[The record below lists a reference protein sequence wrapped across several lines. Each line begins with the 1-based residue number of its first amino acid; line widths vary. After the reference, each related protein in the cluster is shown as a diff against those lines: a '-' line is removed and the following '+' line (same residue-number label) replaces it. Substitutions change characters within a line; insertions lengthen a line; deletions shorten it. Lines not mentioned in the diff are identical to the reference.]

1 MIAFTVTYRNVPSE
15 ACAFLKAQA
24 SAFIDLM
31 LVRTLSSTLFLALII
46 LFIPLTFDI
55 GGRDA
60 GLAYS
65 LSLSSFYFALSLLR
79 IATPSTSRFRAALIN
94 LARAGQWLVIPGLSI
109 WALGKFSIDGET
121 GATWVERTFY
131 LRKELH
137 KDNTPIW
144 TWLFGQGGVAET
156 IVIGS
161 WDKILRWSS
170 PVFQL
175 LEGFCSLL
183 VIQATGQLTRWLVNR
198 SDRSD
203 AWMLTLIVSAA
214 ATTSSSIYFLWR
226 VLQFPDVDHLDS
238 TLIGIAIASAIFLC
252 SYGVVSGRGTAVESS
267 LLFAYIV
274 LCIYQIF
281 TDYKPSDPG
290 HVDAA
295 PTPEFPPFPPIIM
308 SSYTAIM
315 HALSALPGGIAD
327 TLQFTAAAFK
337 AVTPSVLVSLGY
349 RLFVF
354 YASTRIIPAINESG
368 ARGLSMEPSLEDS
381 NAGTQFLAFL
391 SWFSPSI
398 LIAVYTS
405 LLMQHF
411 ATTMGGYTPGLTET
425 LSSWWSGNG
434 QPGMDGNLWK
444 WINLVG
450 TMALYAIELWLGDED
465 NIGSQHW
472 KVD

>member
-1 MIAFTVTYRNVPSE
+1 
-15 ACAFLKAQA
+15 
-24 SAFIDLM
+24 M
-31 LVRTLSSTLFLALII
+31 LIRAVSSTLFLALII

-65 LSLSSFYFALSLLR
+65 LSLSSFYFVLSLLR
-79 IATPSTSRFRAALIN
+79 ISTPPGSRFRAALVN
-94 LARAGQWLVIPGLSI
+94 FARVAQWLVIPGLCI
-109 WALGKFSIDGET
+109 WVLGKFSIDGET
-121 GATWVERTFY
+121 GTSWVERTFK

-137 KDNTPIW
+137 NENTSFW
-144 TWLFGQGGVAET
+144 TWLFGQGGVTET
-156 IVIGS
+156 VAIGS

-198 SDRSD
+198 SERSD

-214 ATTSSSIYFLWR
+214 ATTSSSVYFLWR

-238 TLIGIAIASAIFLC
+238 TLIGIVIASAIFLC
-252 SYGVVSGRGTAVESS
+252 TYGVVSGRGTAVESS

-274 LCIYQIF
+274 LCVYQIF
-281 TDYKPSDPG
+281 TDYKPSHPEQNNS
-290 HVDAA
+290 A
-295 PTPEFPPFPPIIM
+295 PSPEFPPLPPVIM
-308 SSYTAIM
+308 SSFSAVV
-315 HALSALPGGIAD
+315 HALQALPGGIVD

-354 YASTRIIPAINESG
+354 YASTRIIPAVNESG
-368 ARGLSMEPSLEDS
+368 ARGLSIEPTLEDTH
-381 NAGTQFLAFL
+381 AGNQFLAFL

-411 ATTMGGYTPGLTET
+411 ATTMGGYAPGLTET
-425 LSSWWSGNG
+425 ISSWWSGNG
-434 QPGMDGNLWK
+434 QPAMDGNVWK
-444 WINLVG
+444 WVNLVG
-450 TMALYAIELWLGDED
+450 TMALYAVELWLGDED
-465 NIGSQHW
+465 TIGAGHW